1 MDRLAAAAASVR
13 AVSGASLRGLRGMG
27 MRGLG
32 IRGQLRGSG
41 PFLLAG
47 IIMTLVLGPRAP
59 AAAELGDEPTQLEA
73 PVVAAPEA
81 PAAPVVEAEEAPP
94 PVEAPPA
101 PDALTEQLHLGT
113 RLTALQVMRRAPNPD
128 IVAAA
133 QLAGDAPEHL
143 LWPVPTGH
151 FGRGFGYTR
160 ASRPELA
167 HLGVDINAP
176 TGDVVVAAAD
186 GVVVYAGDAIDGF
199 GNFIVIVHPNGWGTS
214 YAHNSEIQVR
224 TGQLVHRGEQIA
236 LVGATGLAHGPH
248 VHFELYRNGTPAD
261 PTPLFEEAPPNVER
275 MVEHAAL
282 EARVHP
288 RRR

>member
-1 MDRLAAAAASVR
+1 MDRLAAAAATVR
-13 AVSGASLRGLRGMG
+13 AASDAGLR
-27 MRGLG
+27 RLR
-32 IRGQLRGSG
+32 IRRKLRGSG

-59 AAAELGDEPTQLEA
+59 AAADLGDEETQALA
-73 PVVAAPEA
+73 PVVEA
-81 PAAPVVEAEEAPP
+81 PAAAEPVEAVPAEDVAAPVVEAVPSPEL
-94 PVEAPPA
+94 
-101 PDALTEQLHLGT
+101 LTEQLHLGT
-113 RLTALQVMRRAPNPD
+113 RLTALQVMRLPPNPQ
-128 IVAAA
+128 IVEAA
-133 QLAGDAPEHL
+133 QLAGETPEHL
-143 LWPVPTGH
+143 LWPVATGH

-160 ASRPELA
+160 AGRPDLA

-176 TGDVVVAAAD
+176 TGDAVVAAAD

-248 VHFELYRNGTPAD
+248 VHFEFYRSGAPAD

-282 EARVHP
+282 EARLHP
-288 RRR
+288 RRRR

>member
-13 AVSGASLRGLRGMG
+13 AASDAGLR
-27 MRGLG
+27 RLR
-32 IRGQLRGSG
+32 IRRKLRGSG

-59 AAAELGDEPTQLEA
+59 AAAELGDEDTQVEA
-73 PVVAAPEA
+73 PVAEAPVAPAEAADEA
-81 PAAPVVEAEEAPP
+81 PAAPAEEAPA
-94 PVEAPPA
+94 VEAA
-101 PDALTEQLHLGT
+101 PSPELLTEELHLGT
-113 RLTALQVMRRAPNPD
+113 RLTALQVMRLPPNPQ

-133 QLAGDAPEHL
+133 QLAGGEPEHL
-143 LWPVPTGH
+143 LWPVATGH

-160 ASRPELA
+160 AGRPDLA

-248 VHFELYRNGTPAD
+248 VHFEFYRHGQPAD
-261 PTPLFEEAPPNVER
+261 PTPFFEEAPPNVER

-282 EARVHP
+282 EARLHP
-288 RRR
+288 HRRR